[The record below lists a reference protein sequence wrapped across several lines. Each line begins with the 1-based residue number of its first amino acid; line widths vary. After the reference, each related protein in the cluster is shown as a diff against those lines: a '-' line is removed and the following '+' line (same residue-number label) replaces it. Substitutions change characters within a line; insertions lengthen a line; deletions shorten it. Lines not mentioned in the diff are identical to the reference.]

1 MSFTVRIEPSG
12 HRFAVAENESILD
25 AALRQGY
32 AFPYGCR
39 NGGCGSCKGKVVS
52 GTVDYPQGI
61 PAALTLDETRLGMA
75 LFCQARPGS
84 DLVVEVREINR
95 PQELSIK
102 ILPAKVQKKTFLAD
116 DVVQIFLKTPE
127 TERLQFLAGQYI
139 DILLKDGRRR
149 SFSLANAPHDDALL
163 ELHIRHVEG
172 GDFTGF
178 VSNELKEKNILRIE
192 GPHGNFYLREDSD
205 RPLIFIA
212 GGTGFAPI
220 KGIIEHALSEGL
232 KQTMYLYWGV
242 RDSKDLYMAEL
253 PRKWA
258 KHLPNFHFVPVFSE
272 PRFSEPEFSEP
283 TFSETSEDAR
293 ERIGYVHEAVV
304 ADFSDGVA
312 TYDVYAS
319 GPPIMVQACFD
330 ALQPIGLSEDNY
342 FSDAFEFQSPK
353 AETS

>member
-1 MSFTVRIEPSG
+1 MNFSVRIQPTG
-12 HRFAVAENESILD
+12 HRFDVTDGESVLD

-39 NGGCGSCKGKVVS
+39 NGGCGACMGKIIS
-52 GTVDYPQGI
+52 GKIEYPHGTP
-61 PAALTLDETRLGMA
+61 PALSEEEANIGMA
-75 LFCQARPGS
+75 LFCQAQATS

-95 PQELSIK
+95 PQELTIK
-102 ILPAKVQKKTFLAD
+102 TLPAIVQKKTFLAD
-116 DVVQIFLKTPE
+116 DVVQIFLKTPN

-163 ELHIRHVEG
+163 ELHIRLVEG
-172 GDFTGF
+172 GDFTSF
-178 VSNELKEKNILRIE
+178 VGDELGEKNILRIE
-192 GPHGNFYLREDSD
+192 GPHGSFYLHEGSD

-212 GGTGFAPI
+212 GGTGFAPV
-220 KGIIEHALSEGL
+220 KGIIEHALSEGI

-272 PRFSEPEFSEP
+272 P
-283 TFSETSEDAR
+283 SEDTE
-293 ERIGYVHEAVV
+293 ERTGCVHEAVV
-304 ADFSDGVA
+304 ADFPDGLQA
-312 TYDVYAS
+312 FDVYAS
-319 GPPIMVQACFD
+319 GPPLMVQACFD
-330 ALQPIGLSEDNY
+330 TFKAIGLEEDRY
-342 FSDAFEFQSPK
+342 FSDAFEFQAPK
-353 AETS
+353 A